1 MNKLEDSLPRNCCE
15 FCTHLSLDGPNKNY
29 TYDIKC
35 IMLDKEPNL
44 DEDCEYFEPE
54 NSKLNTYDLDNL
66 YINFLETCL
75 RINYNDYLNSIYWKL
90 FKEKV
95 LIEYNYKCSIC
106 SSSKNVNVYHLRK
119 NLGRET
125 FTFLLE
131 LQIEHL

>member
-1 MNKLEDSLPRNCCE
+1 MNKEMNKLEDSLPRNCCE

-66 YINFLETCL
+66 YITIS
-75 RINYNDYLNSIYWKL
+75 INIISTV
-90 FKEKV
+90 F
-95 LIEYNYKCSIC
+95 
-106 SSSKNVNVYHLRK
+106 SS
-119 NLGRET
+119 T
-125 FTFLLE
+125 F
-131 LQIEHL
+131 